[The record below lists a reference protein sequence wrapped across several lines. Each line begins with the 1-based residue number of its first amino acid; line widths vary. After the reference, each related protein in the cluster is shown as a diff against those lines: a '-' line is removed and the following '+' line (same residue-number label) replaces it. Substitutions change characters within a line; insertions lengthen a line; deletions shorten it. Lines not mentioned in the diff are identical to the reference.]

1 MLPMVRILV
10 VEDDR
15 QIRDTIVG
23 FLERDGYEVLVAGDG
38 TKALEMARQAV
49 DLVLLDVMI
58 PKPDGLDVT
67 RILRSTSAIP
77 ILIVSARAEESD
89 RVAALEL
96 GADDYLTKPFMPRE
110 LLARVKALLRRS
122 RLPSY
127 VGRGIGPLL
136 IDAEARAVWLDG
148 EPIETTPRE
157 YSLLKTLASAPGK
170 NFTRE
175 ELLDRAWGTEFEGDG
190 RRVDN
195 YIHRLR
201 GKLKR
206 QGRPDLIRS
215 IWGVGYK
222 LES

>member
-1 MLPMVRILV
+1 MARILV
-10 VEDDR
+10 VEDDW
-15 QIRDTIVG
+15 QIRDTIVR
-23 FLERDGYEVLVAGDG
+23 FLERDGYDVLVAGNG
-38 TKALEMARQAV
+38 TRALELARDGV
-49 DLVLLDVMI
+49 DLVVLDVMI

-67 RILRSTSAIP
+67 RILRSASAIP
-77 ILIVSARAEESD
+77 ILIVSARGEESD

-96 GADDYLTKPFMPRE
+96 GADDYLTKPFPPRE
-110 LLARVKALLRRS
+110 LMARVKALLRRS
-122 RLPSY
+122 RLPSFASK
-127 VGRGIGPLL
+127 GAGPLL
-136 IDAEARAVWLDG
+136 IDVDARAVLLEG
-148 EPIETTPRE
+148 APVEVTPRE
-157 YSLLKTLASAPGK
+157 YALLKTLASAPGK

-175 ELLDRAWGTEFEGDG
+175 ELLDSAWGPEYEGDL

-206 QGRPDLIRS
+206 DGRPDLIRS